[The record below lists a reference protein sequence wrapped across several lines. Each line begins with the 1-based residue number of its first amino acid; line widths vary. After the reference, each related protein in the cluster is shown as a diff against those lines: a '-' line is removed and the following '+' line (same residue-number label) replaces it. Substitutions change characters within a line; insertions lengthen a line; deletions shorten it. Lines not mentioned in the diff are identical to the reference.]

1 MTSGVRGAGADW
13 RRLVHTGV
21 NYRLKW
27 SWGGDGV
34 VVVVCQVLILCP
46 VYLHWSNGSHIGQ
59 IWRWNWYLEI

>member
-27 SWGGDGV
+27 SRGGDGV
-34 VVVVCQVLILCP
+34 VVVVCQVL
-46 VYLHWSNGSHIGQ
+46 SDF
-59 IWRWNWYLEI
+59 